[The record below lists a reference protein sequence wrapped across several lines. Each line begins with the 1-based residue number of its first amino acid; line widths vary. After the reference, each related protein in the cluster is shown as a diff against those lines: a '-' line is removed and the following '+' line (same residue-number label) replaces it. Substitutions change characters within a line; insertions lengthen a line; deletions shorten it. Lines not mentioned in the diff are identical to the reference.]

1 MNKYIWNYLEILG
14 GITVGKVQKIS
25 ITLTLVLLTAFLM
38 IVPMTSVSAVNY
50 FDGAKM
56 IKTNGYKYYRA
67 WSQDQFPWHNT
78 KPSDAWESDWMN
90 RYGCSTVAM
99 AKMFVEAGVADP
111 NSVNPGTLMTKYG
124 SPSKGIGDV
133 GIYWSTLAG
142 QFGMSCVSF
151 QQYPSGSFYSTA
163 MRYFNDPNT
172 QYHLLLK
179 VVSPTTSSHYVQ
191 IDRQATVKQKT
202 LVINDSTAI
211 YDGGTRYNTA
221 NDYYNAL
228 ALKKLSSTNYTACYF
243 VVFKNN
249 NTVKLKSLAE
259 TKSTAV
265 TLSWYPN
272 GACEKYTVYKRKKG
286 ATSWSGKSFKTFSSS
301 AGEGIRTCTDTSVTP
316 GNTYEYT
323 VTGNYYDK
331 NGKAV
336 YLKYNKTG
344 KSINVET
351 DAPKLLSAT
360 SADYDTINVKW
371 QEVKGATGYK
381 VYRKKAG
388 EKDFTALGV
397 VKGTTYKDNSAQVG
411 QEYYYTVRAYV
422 GETSNLGSFDKN
434 GIKGVALPKKP
445 TLKTAESVDFN
456 AIKVTW
462 KKVDG
467 ASGYYVYR
475 KTDGEKYFKQ
485 IAEVNGNRTFSST
498 DLSATTGVK
507 YQYTVRA
514 YRNRN
519 GKPYAGLYDSKGVT
533 ATACTKAP
541 TIKSGVSTVSD
552 KLKLTW
558 SKVNGAT
565 GYNVYRKL
573 ENDKN
578 YKLIKTINGNG
589 NVEFTDSGLK
599 CGVKYYYRV
608 NGFRT
613 VDSKNYEGLG
623 SKDYLGLTTP
633 AQPALKSA
641 KSLGYNTISIEW
653 TKVEGATGYDI
664 YRKTTGTYSK
674 IGTVDKQSTVT
685 FKDEKAITG
694 VRYQYTVRA
703 FYNKNGIKKV
713 STYEN
718 YIHGTAYPSNPNLT
732 SVTSVEYNAIELKWD
747 KVDGANG
754 YKIYRKLPS
763 DKNYKELITLY
774 EQTDKYTDQTVTCG
788 TTYQYIIRSFRY
800 ENGKTYTSGNNSAVS
815 CKAVPPV
822 VKVKVASTGYNSL
835 NVSWVKVNGATG
847 YRIYFKKDNA
857 KNWTTLATFE
867 NGSLTSCEHRKLT
880 TGVNYTYTVRAYY
893 KDGNKT
899 IWGDFNQT
907 GVTKKPVTSAP
918 KLVSVTSSTA
928 TNVTVKWETVS
939 GANGYKVM
947 RKADGSKTW
956 STIGTTNSKKL
967 SYTDK
972 KVSCGV
978 KYHYTVRAYRNVS
991 KKPVLGSYN
1000 SNGLEI
1006 MTIPD
1011 RPVVSVSSA
1020 NYNKLNVSWSRSNG
1034 ATGYKVYRK
1043 VVNGTYKLIRNI
1055 SGGAATGFTD
1065 TVECGTEYYYYV
1077 TAYVINNKVEYGSF
1091 DSEAVKGKAV
1101 PQTVKLGSPSTTK
1114 GQAKINW
1121 STVSGATGYYVYSK
1135 TGNSGYKLIADVK
1148 GGNVKSYTDKN
1159 VVSGKKYTYTVKAYI
1174 ICPAGYISGGYNKT
1188 GVTITVK

>member
-1 MNKYIWNYLEILG
+1 M
-14 GITVGKVQKIS
+14 GKVQKIS

-475 KTDGEKYFKQ
+475 KADGEKHFKQ
-485 IAEVNGNRTFSST
+485 IAEVNGNKTFTST

-589 NVEFTDSGLK
+589 NVELTDSGLK

-685 FKDEKAITG
+685 FKDEKAVTG

-774 EQTDKYTDQTVTCG
+774 GQTDKYTDQTVTCG
-788 TTYQYIIRSFRY
+788 TNYQYIIKSFRY

-835 NVSWVKVNGATG
+835 NVSWEKVNGATG

-857 KNWTTLATFE
+857 KKWTTLATFE

-893 KDGNKT
+893 KDGSKT
-899 IWGDFNQT
+899 IWGGFNQT

-972 KVSCGV
+972 KVTCGA

-1121 STVSGATGYYVYSK
+1121 SPVPGATGYYVYSK

>member
-1 MNKYIWNYLEILG
+1 M
-14 GITVGKVQKIS
+14 GKVQKIS

-179 VVSPTTSSHYVQ
+179 VTSPTTSSHYVQ

-228 ALKKLSSTNYTACYF
+228 ALKKLSSTNYTPCYF

-445 TLKTAESVDFN
+445 KLKTAESVDFN

-475 KTDGEKYFKQ
+475 KADGEKYFKQ
-485 IAEVNGNRTFSST
+485 IAEVNGNKTFTST

-599 CGVKYYYRV
+599 CGVKYYYRI

-685 FKDEKAITG
+685 FKDEKAVTG

-718 YIHGTAYPSNPNLT
+718 YIHGTAYPNNPNLT

-774 EQTDKYTDQTVTCG
+774 GQTDKYTDQTVTCG
-788 TTYQYIIRSFRY
+788 TTYQYIIKSFRY

-815 CKAVPPV
+815 CKVVPPV

-835 NVSWVKVNGATG
+835 NVSWEKVNGATG

-893 KDGNKT
+893 KDGSKT
-899 IWGDFNQT
+899 IWGGFNQT

-1121 STVSGATGYYVYSK
+1121 STVPGATGYYVYSK

-1188 GVTITVK
+1188 GVTISVK

>member
-1 MNKYIWNYLEILG
+1 M
-14 GITVGKVQKIS
+14 GKVQKIS

-67 WSQDQFPWHNT
+67 WSQGQFPWHNT

-272 GACEKYTVYKRKKG
+272 GACEKYTVYKRKEG

-301 AGEGIRTCTDTSVTP
+301 AGEGIRTCTDTDVTP

-323 VTGNYYDK
+323 VTGNYYDS

-344 KSINVET
+344 KSINIET

-388 EKDFTALGV
+388 EKDFTALGF
-397 VKGTTYKDNSAQVG
+397 VKGTTYRDDSAQVG

-462 KKVDG
+462 EKVDG

-475 KTDGEKYFKQ
+475 KADGEKYFKQ
-485 IAEVNGNRTFSST
+485 IAEVNGNKTFSST

-514 YRNRN
+514 YRNRD
-519 GKPYAGLYDSKGVT
+519 GKPYAGSYDSKGVT
-533 ATACTKAP
+533 ATACTKSP

-573 ENDKN
+573 ENDKS
-578 YKLIKTINGNG
+578 YKLLKTINGNG

-623 SKDYLGLTTP
+623 SKNYLGLTTP

-685 FKDEKAITG
+685 FKDEKAVTG

-703 FYNKNGIKKV
+703 FYNKNGIKRV

-718 YIHGTAYPSNPNLT
+718 YIHGTAYPSNPNLI

-788 TTYQYIIRSFRY
+788 TTYQYIIKSFRY
-800 ENGKTYTSGNNSAVS
+800 ENGKIYTSGNNSAVS

-835 NVSWVKVNGATG
+835 NVSWEKVNGATG

-893 KDGNKT
+893 KDGSKT
-899 IWGDFNQT
+899 IWGDFNKT

-956 STIGTTNSKKL
+956 STIGTTDTKKL

-972 KVSCGV
+972 KVTCGV
-978 KYHYTVRAYRNVS
+978 KYRYTVRAYRNVS

-1011 RPVVSVSSA
+1011 RPVVMVTSS
-1020 NYNKLNVSWSRSNG
+1020 NYNKLNVSWNRSNG

-1101 PQTVKLGSPSTTK
+1101 PKTVKLGSPSTTK

-1121 STVSGATGYYVYSK
+1121 STVPGATGYYVYSK

-1159 VVSGKKYTYTVKAYI
+1159 VVSGRKYTYTVKAYI

>member
-1 MNKYIWNYLEILG
+1 M
-14 GITVGKVQKIS
+14 GKVQKIS
-25 ITLTLVLLTAFLM
+25 TTLTLVLLTAFLM

-272 GACEKYTVYKRKKG
+272 GACEKYTVYKRKEG

-301 AGEGIRTCTDTSVTP
+301 AGEGIRTCTDTDVTP

-323 VTGNYYDK
+323 VTGNYYDS

-344 KSINVET
+344 KSINIET

-388 EKDFTALGV
+388 EKDFTALGF
-397 VKGTTYKDNSAQVG
+397 VKGTTYRDDSAQVG

-462 KKVDG
+462 EKVDG

-475 KTDGEKYFKQ
+475 KADGEKYFKQ
-485 IAEVNGNRTFSST
+485 IAEVNGNKTFSST

-514 YRNRN
+514 YRNRD
-519 GKPYAGLYDSKGVT
+519 GKPYAGSYDSKGVT
-533 ATACTKAP
+533 ATACTKSP

-573 ENDKN
+573 ENDKS
-578 YKLIKTINGNG
+578 YKLLKTINGNG

-623 SKDYLGLTTP
+623 SKNYLGLTTP

-685 FKDEKAITG
+685 FKDEKAVTG

-703 FYNKNGIKKV
+703 FYNKNGIKRV

-788 TTYQYIIRSFRY
+788 TTYQYIIKSFRY
-800 ENGKTYTSGNNSAVS
+800 ENGKIYTSGNNSAVS

-835 NVSWVKVNGATG
+835 NVSWEKVNGATG

-893 KDGNKT
+893 KDGSKT
-899 IWGDFNQT
+899 IWGDFNKT

-956 STIGTTNSKKL
+956 STIGTTDTKKL

-972 KVSCGV
+972 KVTCGV
-978 KYHYTVRAYRNVS
+978 KYRYTVRAYRNVS

-1011 RPVVSVSSA
+1011 RPVVMVTSS
-1020 NYNKLNVSWSRSNG
+1020 NYNKLNVSWNRSNG

-1121 STVSGATGYYVYSK
+1121 STVPGTTGYYVYSK

>member
-1 MNKYIWNYLEILG
+1 M
-14 GITVGKVQKIS
+14 GKVQKIS

-272 GACEKYTVYKRKKG
+272 GACEKYTVYKRKEG

-301 AGEGIRTCTDTSVTP
+301 AGEGIRTCIDTDVKP

-323 VTGNYYDK
+323 VTGNYYDR

-344 KSINVET
+344 KSINIET

-475 KTDGEKYFKQ
+475 KADGEKYFKQ
-485 IAEVNGNRTFSST
+485 IAEVNGNKTFTST

-573 ENDKN
+573 ENDKS

-685 FKDEKAITG
+685 FKDEKAVTG

-703 FYNKNGIKKV
+703 YYNKNGIKKV

-774 EQTDKYTDQTVTCG
+774 GQTDKYTDQTVTCG
-788 TTYQYIIRSFRY
+788 TTYQYIIKSFRY

-835 NVSWVKVNGATG
+835 NVSWEKVNGATG

-893 KDGNKT
+893 KDGSKT
-899 IWGDFNQT
+899 IWGGFNQT

-1121 STVSGATGYYVYSK
+1121 STVPGATGYYVYSK

>member
-1 MNKYIWNYLEILG
+1 M
-14 GITVGKVQKIS
+14 GKVQKIS

-272 GACEKYTVYKRKKG
+272 GACEKYTVYKRKEG

-301 AGEGIRTCTDTSVTP
+301 AGEGIRTCIDTDVTP

-323 VTGNYYDK
+323 VTGNYYDR

-344 KSINVET
+344 KSINIET

-371 QEVKGATGYK
+371 QDVKGATGYK

-388 EKDFTALGV
+388 EKDFTALGF
-397 VKGTTYKDNSAQVG
+397 VKGTTYKDDSAQVG

-422 GETSNLGSFDKN
+422 GETSKLGSFDKN

-445 TLKTAESVDFN
+445 TLKAAESVDFN

-475 KTDGEKYFKQ
+475 KADGEKYFKQ
-485 IAEVNGNRTFSST
+485 IAEVNGNKTFTST

-573 ENDKN
+573 ENDKS

-685 FKDEKAITG
+685 FKDEKAVTG

-703 FYNKNGIKKV
+703 FYNKNGIKRV

-788 TTYQYIIRSFRY
+788 TTYQYIIKSFRY

-835 NVSWVKVNGATG
+835 NVSWEKVNGATG

-893 KDGNKT
+893 KDGSKT
-899 IWGDFNQT
+899 IWGGFNQT

-928 TNVTVKWETVS
+928 TNVTVKWDSVS

-956 STIGTTNSKKL
+956 STIGTTDSKKL

-972 KVSCGV
+972 KVTCGV

-1055 SGGAATGFTD
+1055 SGAATGFTD

-1101 PQTVKLGSPSTTK
+1101 PQTVKLGSPSTNK

-1121 STVSGATGYYVYSK
+1121 STVPGATGYYVYSK

>member
-1 MNKYIWNYLEILG
+1 M
-14 GITVGKVQKIS
+14 GKVQKIS

-228 ALKKLSSTNYTACYF
+228 ALKKLSSTNYTPCYF

-371 QEVKGATGYK
+371 QDVKGATGYK

-397 VKGTTYKDNSAQVG
+397 VKGTTYKDDSAQVG

-445 TLKTAESVDFN
+445 KLKTAESVDFN

-475 KTDGEKYFKQ
+475 KADGEKYFKQ
-485 IAEVNGNRTFSST
+485 IAEVNGNKTFTST

-653 TKVEGATGYDI
+653 TKVEGATGYEI

-685 FKDEKAITG
+685 FKDEKAVTG

-703 FYNKNGIKKV
+703 FYNKDGIKRV

-747 KVDGANG
+747 KADGANG

-774 EQTDKYTDQTVTCG
+774 GQTDKYTDQTVTCG
-788 TTYQYIIRSFRY
+788 TTYQYIIKSFRY

-835 NVSWVKVNGATG
+835 NVSWEKVNGATG

-893 KDGNKT
+893 KDGSKT

-956 STIGTTNSKKL
+956 STIGTTDSKRL

-1121 STVSGATGYYVYSK
+1121 STVPGATGYYVYSK

>member
-1 MNKYIWNYLEILG
+1 M
-14 GITVGKVQKIS
+14 GKVQKIS

-56 IKTNGYKYYRA
+56 IKINGYKYYRA

-286 ATSWSGKSFKTFSSS
+286 ATSWSGKSFKTYASS
-301 AGEGIRTCTDTSVTP
+301 AGEGIRSCTDTSVTP

-323 VTGNYYDK
+323 VRGCYYDK

-371 QEVKGATGYK
+371 QDVKGATGYK

-475 KTDGEKYFKQ
+475 KADGEKYFKQ
-485 IAEVNGNRTFSST
+485 IAEVNGNKTFTST
-498 DLSATTGVK
+498 DLSATIGVK

-589 NVEFTDSGLK
+589 NVELTDSGLK

-685 FKDEKAITG
+685 FKDEKAVTG

-703 FYNKNGIKKV
+703 FYNKNGIKRV

-774 EQTDKYTDQTVTCG
+774 GQTDKYTDQTVTCG
-788 TTYQYIIRSFRY
+788 TTYQYIIKSFRY

-835 NVSWVKVNGATG
+835 NVSWEKVNGATG

-899 IWGDFNQT
+899 IWGGFNQT

-1055 SGGAATGFTD
+1055 SGGATGFTD

-1091 DSEAVKGKAV
+1091 DSESVKGKAV

-1121 STVSGATGYYVYSK
+1121 SPVSGATGYYVYSK

>member
-1 MNKYIWNYLEILG
+1 M
-14 GITVGKVQKIS
+14 GKVQKIS

-99 AKMFVEAGVADP
+99 AKMFVEAGVANP

-179 VVSPTTSSHYVQ
+179 VTSPTTSSHYVQ

-475 KTDGEKYFKQ
+475 KADGEKYFKQ
-485 IAEVNGNRTFSST
+485 IAEVNGNKTFTST

-514 YRNRN
+514 YRNRS

-541 TIKSGVSTVSD
+541 TIKSCVSTVSD

-633 AQPALKSA
+633 AQPALKRA

-685 FKDEKAITG
+685 FKDEKAVTG

-703 FYNKNGIKKV
+703 YYNKNGIKKV

-774 EQTDKYTDQTVTCG
+774 GQTDKYTDQTVTCG

-835 NVSWVKVNGATG
+835 NVSWEKVNGATG

-880 TGVNYTYTVRAYY
+880 TGVNYTYTARAYY
-893 KDGNKT
+893 KDGSKT

-947 RKADGSKTW
+947 RKADGSKIW

-972 KVSCGV
+972 KISCGV

-1043 VVNGTYKLIRNI
+1043 VVNGTYKLIKNL
-1055 SGGAATGFTD
+1055 SGSTATGFTD

-1121 STVSGATGYYVYSK
+1121 STVPGATGYYVYSK

>member
-1 MNKYIWNYLEILG
+1 M
-14 GITVGKVQKIS
+14 GKVQKIS

-475 KTDGEKYFKQ
+475 KADGEKYFKQ
-485 IAEVNGNRTFSST
+485 IAEVNGNKTFTST

-685 FKDEKAITG
+685 FKDEKAVTG

-703 FYNKNGIKKV
+703 FYNKDGIKKV

-732 SVTSVEYNAIELKWD
+732 SVKSVEYNAIELKWD

-800 ENGKTYTSGNNSAVS
+800 ENGKTYTSGNSSAVS

-835 NVSWVKVNGATG
+835 NVSWEKVNGATG

-972 KVSCGV
+972 KVNCGV

-1055 SGGAATGFTD
+1055 SGGATTGFTD

-1121 STVSGATGYYVYSK
+1121 SPVPGATGYYVYSK

-1148 GGNVKSYTDKN
+1148 GGNVKSYTDRN

>member
-1 MNKYIWNYLEILG
+1 M
-14 GITVGKVQKIS
+14 GKVQKIS

-286 ATSWSGKSFKTFSSS
+286 TTSWSGKSFKTFSSS

-475 KTDGEKYFKQ
+475 KADGEKYFKQ
-485 IAEVNGNRTFSST
+485 IAEVNGNKTFTST

-519 GKPYAGLYDSKGVT
+519 GKPYASLYDSKGVT

-685 FKDEKAITG
+685 FKDEKAVTG

-774 EQTDKYTDQTVTCG
+774 GQTDKYTDQTVTCG
-788 TTYQYIIRSFRY
+788 TTYQYIIKSFRY
-800 ENGKTYTSGNNSAVS
+800 ENGKTYTSGNSSAVS

-835 NVSWVKVNGATG
+835 NVSWEKVNGATG

-893 KDGNKT
+893 KDGSKT

-1011 RPVVSVSSA
+1011 RPVVSVSST

-1055 SGGAATGFTD
+1055 SGGSATGFTD

-1121 STVSGATGYYVYSK
+1121 STVPGATGYYVYSK

>member
-1 MNKYIWNYLEILG
+1 M
-14 GITVGKVQKIS
+14 GKVQKIS

-445 TLKTAESVDFN
+445 KLKTAESVDFN

-475 KTDGEKYFKQ
+475 KADGEKYFKQ
-485 IAEVNGNRTFSST
+485 IAEVNGNKTFTST

-685 FKDEKAITG
+685 FKDEKAVTG

-732 SVTSVEYNAIELKWD
+732 SVTSVEYNAIELKWN

-788 TTYQYIIRSFRY
+788 TTYQYIIKSFRY

-822 VKVKVASTGYNSL
+822 VKVKVVSTGYNSL
-835 NVSWVKVNGATG
+835 NVSWEKVNGATG

-893 KDGNKT
+893 KDGSKT

-947 RKADGSKTW
+947 RKADDSKTW

-1121 STVSGATGYYVYSK
+1121 STVPGATGYYVYSK

>member
-1 MNKYIWNYLEILG
+1 M
-14 GITVGKVQKIS
+14 GKVQKIS

-142 QFGMSCVSF
+142 QFGMSCESF

-163 MRYFNDPNT
+163 MKYFNDSNA

-179 VVSPTTSSHYVQ
+179 VTSPTTSSHYVQ

-228 ALKKLSSTNYTACYF
+228 ALKKLSSTNYTPCYF

-286 ATSWSGKSFKTFSSS
+286 ATSWSGKSFKTYASS
-301 AGEGIRTCTDTSVTP
+301 AGEGIRSCTDTSVTP

-323 VTGNYYDK
+323 VRGCYYDK

-371 QEVKGATGYK
+371 QDVKGATGYK

-397 VKGTTYKDNSAQVG
+397 VKGTTYKDDSAQVG

-422 GETSNLGSFDKN
+422 GETSKLGSFDKN

-485 IAEVNGNRTFSST
+485 IAEVNGNKTFSSA
-498 DLSATTGVK
+498 DLSATTGAK

-573 ENDKN
+573 ENDKS

-674 IGTVDKQSTVT
+674 IGTVDRQSTVT
-685 FKDEKAITG
+685 FKDEKAVTG

-703 FYNKNGIKKV
+703 FYNKNGIKRV

-718 YIHGTAYPSNPNLT
+718 YIHGTAYPSNPSLT

-788 TTYQYIIRSFRY
+788 TTYQYIIKSFRY

-835 NVSWVKVNGATG
+835 KVIWEKVNGATG

-893 KDGNKT
+893 KDGSKN
-899 IWGDFNQT
+899 IWGGFNQT

-928 TNVTVKWETVS
+928 TNVTVKWDSVS

-956 STIGTTNSKKL
+956 STIGTTDSKKL

-1055 SGGAATGFTD
+1055 SGAATGFTD

-1121 STVSGATGYYVYSK
+1121 STVPGATGYYVYSK

>member
-1 MNKYIWNYLEILG
+1 M
-14 GITVGKVQKIS
+14 GKVQKIS

-467 ASGYYVYR
+467 SSGYYVYR
-475 KTDGEKYFKQ
+475 KADGEKYFKQ
-485 IAEVNGNRTFSST
+485 IAEVNGNKTFTST

-558 SKVNGAT
+558 NKVNGAT

-685 FKDEKAITG
+685 FKDEKAVTG

-835 NVSWVKVNGATG
+835 NVSWEKVNGATG

-893 KDGNKT
+893 KDGSKN

-928 TNVTVKWETVS
+928 TNVTVKWDSVS

-956 STIGTTNSKKL
+956 STIGTTNSKRL

-1011 RPVVSVSSA
+1011 RPVISVSSA

-1055 SGGAATGFTD
+1055 SGGATGFTD

-1121 STVSGATGYYVYSK
+1121 STVPGATGYYVYSK

>member
-1 MNKYIWNYLEILG
+1 M
-14 GITVGKVQKIS
+14 GKVQKIS

-228 ALKKLSSTNYTACYF
+228 ALKKLSSTNYTPCYF

-475 KTDGEKYFKQ
+475 KADGEKYFKQ
-485 IAEVNGNRTFSST
+485 IAEVNGNKTFTST

-685 FKDEKAITG
+685 FKDEKAVTG

-703 FYNKNGIKKV
+703 FYNKNGIKRI

-747 KVDGANG
+747 KVDGASG

-774 EQTDKYTDQTVTCG
+774 GQTDKYTDQTVTCG
-788 TTYQYIIRSFRY
+788 TTYQYIIKSFRY
-800 ENGKTYTSGNNSAVS
+800 ENGKTYTSGNNSAVR

-835 NVSWVKVNGATG
+835 NVSWEKVNGATG

-893 KDGNKT
+893 KDGSKN
-899 IWGDFNQT
+899 IWGGFNQT

-956 STIGTTNSKKL
+956 STIGTTNSKRL

-1055 SGGAATGFTD
+1055 SGGGATGFTD

-1114 GQAKINW
+1114 GQVKINW
-1121 STVSGATGYYVYSK
+1121 STVPGATGYYVYSK

>member
-1 MNKYIWNYLEILG
+1 M
-14 GITVGKVQKIS
+14 GKVQKIS

-179 VVSPTTSSHYVQ
+179 VTSPTTSSHYVQ

-301 AGEGIRTCTDTSVTP
+301 AGEGIRTCTDTDVTP

-323 VTGNYYDK
+323 VTGNYYDS

-344 KSINVET
+344 KSINIET

-388 EKDFTALGV
+388 EKDFTALGF
-397 VKGTTYKDNSAQVG
+397 VKGTTYKDDSAQVG

-462 KKVDG
+462 EKVDG

-475 KTDGEKYFKQ
+475 KADGEKYFKQ
-485 IAEVNGNRTFSST
+485 IAEVNGNKTFSST

-514 YRNRN
+514 YRNRD
-519 GKPYAGLYDSKGVT
+519 GKPYAGSYDSKGVT

-541 TIKSGVSTVSD
+541 TVKSGISTVSS

-558 SKVNGAT
+558 SKVNGAS

-573 ENDKN
+573 ENDKS

-685 FKDEKAITG
+685 FKDEKAVTG

-703 FYNKNGIKKV
+703 FYNKDGIKRI

-788 TTYQYIIRSFRY
+788 TTYQYIIKSFRY

-815 CKAVPPV
+815 CKAVPPI

-835 NVSWVKVNGATG
+835 NVSWEKVNGATG

-893 KDGNKT
+893 KDGSKT
-899 IWGDFNQT
+899 VWGDFNQT

-956 STIGTTNSKKL
+956 STIGTTDSKKL

-972 KVSCGV
+972 KVTCGV

-1011 RPVVSVSSA
+1011 KPVVSVSSA

-1055 SGGAATGFTD
+1055 TGGAATGFTD

-1101 PQTVKLGSPSTTK
+1101 PQTVKLGSPSTAK

-1121 STVSGATGYYVYSK
+1121 STVPGATGYYVYSK

>member
-1 MNKYIWNYLEILG
+1 M
-14 GITVGKVQKIS
+14 GKVQKIS

-228 ALKKLSSTNYTACYF
+228 ALKKLSSTNYTPCYF

-397 VKGTTYKDNSAQVG
+397 VKGTTYKDDSAQVG

-475 KTDGEKYFKQ
+475 KADGEKFFKQ
-485 IAEVNGNRTFSST
+485 IAEVNGNKTFTST

-685 FKDEKAITG
+685 FKDEKAVTG

-732 SVTSVEYNAIELKWD
+732 SVKSVEYNAIELKWD

-800 ENGKTYTSGNNSAVS
+800 ENGKTYTSGNSSAVS

-835 NVSWVKVNGATG
+835 NVSWEKVNGATG

-956 STIGTTNSKKL
+956 STIGTTNSKRL

-1011 RPVVSVSSA
+1011 KPVVSVSSA

>member
-1 MNKYIWNYLEILG
+1 M
-14 GITVGKVQKIS
+14 GKVQKIS

-99 AKMFVEAGVADP
+99 AKMFVEAGVANP

-272 GACEKYTVYKRKKG
+272 GACEKYTVYKRKEG

-301 AGEGIRTCTDTSVTP
+301 AGEGIRSCTDTSVTP

-323 VTGNYYDK
+323 VRGYYYDN

-388 EKDFTALGV
+388 EKDFTALGF
-397 VKGTTYKDNSAQVG
+397 VKGTTYKDDSAQVG

-422 GETSNLGSFDKN
+422 GETSKLGSFDKN

-475 KTDGEKYFKQ
+475 RADGEKYFKQ
-485 IAEVNGNRTFSST
+485 IAEVNGNKTFSST
-498 DLSATTGVK
+498 DLSATTGAK

-558 SKVNGAT
+558 SKVNGAS

-573 ENDKN
+573 ENDKS

-685 FKDEKAITG
+685 FKDEKAVTG

-703 FYNKNGIKKV
+703 FYSKNGIKRV

-774 EQTDKYTDQTVTCG
+774 EQTDKYTDQTVACG
-788 TTYQYIIRSFRY
+788 TTYQYIIKSFRY

-835 NVSWVKVNGATG
+835 KVSWEKVNGATG

-857 KNWTTLATFE
+857 KKWSTLATFE

-893 KDGNKT
+893 KDGSKN

-928 TNVTVKWETVS
+928 TNVTVKWNSVS

-972 KVSCGV
+972 KVTCGV

-1011 RPVVSVSSA
+1011 RPVVMVTSS
-1020 NYNKLNVSWSRSNG
+1020 NYNKLNVSWNRSNG

-1055 SGGAATGFTD
+1055 SGGAATGFAD

-1101 PQTVKLGSPSTTK
+1101 PKTVKLGSPSTTK

-1121 STVSGATGYYVYSK
+1121 STVPGATGYYVYSK

>member
-1 MNKYIWNYLEILG
+1 M
-14 GITVGKVQKIS
+14 GKVQKIS

-272 GACEKYTVYKRKKG
+272 GACEKYTVYKRKEG

-301 AGEGIRTCTDTSVTP
+301 AGEGIRTCIDTDVTP

-323 VTGNYYDK
+323 VTGNYYDR

-344 KSINVET
+344 KSINIET

-371 QEVKGATGYK
+371 QDVKGATGYK

-475 KTDGEKYFKQ
+475 KADGEKYFKQ
-485 IAEVNGNRTFSST
+485 IAEVNGNKTFTST

-685 FKDEKAITG
+685 FKDEKAVTG

-703 FYNKNGIKKV
+703 FYNKDGIKRV

-774 EQTDKYTDQTVTCG
+774 GQTDKYTDQTVTCG
-788 TTYQYIIRSFRY
+788 TTYQYIIKSFRY

-835 NVSWVKVNGATG
+835 NVSWEKVNGATG

-947 RKADGSKTW
+947 RKADSSKTW

-1121 STVSGATGYYVYSK
+1121 STVPGATGYYVYSK

>member
-1 MNKYIWNYLEILG
+1 M
-14 GITVGKVQKIS
+14 GKVQKIS

-99 AKMFVEAGVADP
+99 AKMFVEAGVANP

-272 GACEKYTVYKRKKG
+272 GACEKYTVYKRKEG

-301 AGEGIRTCTDTSVTP
+301 AGEGIRSCTDTDVTP

-323 VTGNYYDK
+323 VRGYYYDN

-371 QEVKGATGYK
+371 QKVKGATGYK
-381 VYRKKAG
+381 VYRKKAN
-388 EKDFTALGV
+388 EKTYTSLKNV
-397 VKGTTYKDNSAQVG
+397 SGTSFKDNTAEVG
-411 QEYYYTVRAYV
+411 EVYYYTVRAYV
-422 GETSNLGSFDKN
+422 GKTSNLGSFDKN

-475 KTDGEKYFKQ
+475 KADGEKYFKQ
-485 IAEVNGNRTFSST
+485 IAEVNGNKTFSST

-558 SKVNGAT
+558 SKVNGAS

-573 ENDKN
+573 ENDKS

-685 FKDEKAITG
+685 FKDEKAVTG

-703 FYNKNGIKKV
+703 FYNKNGIKRV
-713 STYEN
+713 STCEN

-788 TTYQYIIRSFRY
+788 TTYQYIIKSFRY

-822 VKVKVASTGYNSL
+822 VKVRVASTGYNSL
-835 NVSWVKVNGATG
+835 KVSWEKVNGVTG

-857 KNWTTLATFE
+857 KKWSTLATFE

-893 KDGNKT
+893 KDGSKT

-928 TNVTVKWETVS
+928 TNVTVKWGTVS

-956 STIGTTNSKKL
+956 STIGSTNSKKL

-972 KVSCGV
+972 KVTCGV
-978 KYHYTVRAYRNVS
+978 KYHYTVRAYRNVR

-1011 RPVVSVSSA
+1011 RPVVMVTSS
-1020 NYNKLNVSWSRSNG
+1020 NYNKLNVSWNRSNG

-1101 PQTVKLGSPSTTK
+1101 PKTVKLGSPSTTK

-1121 STVSGATGYYVYSK
+1121 STVPGATGYYVYSK
-1135 TGNSGYKLIADVK
+1135 TGNSGYKLVADVK

-1174 ICPAGYISGGYNKT
+1174 ICPAGYISGVYNKK

>member
-1 MNKYIWNYLEILG
+1 M
-14 GITVGKVQKIS
+14 GKVQKIS

-56 IKTNGYKYYRA
+56 ISTNGYKYYRA

-99 AKMFVEAGVADP
+99 AKMFVEAGVANP
-111 NSVNPGTLMTKYG
+111 NSVNPGTLMSKYG

-142 QFGMSCVSF
+142 QFGMSCESF

-163 MRYFNDPNT
+163 MKYFNDSNA

-179 VVSPTTSSHYVQ
+179 VTSPTTSSHYVQ

-228 ALKKLSSTNYTACYF
+228 ALKKLSSTNYTPCYF

-249 NTVKLKSLAE
+249 NTVKLKSLSE
-259 TKSTAV
+259 SKSTAV
-265 TLSWYPN
+265 KLSWYPN

-286 ATSWSGKSFKTFSSS
+286 ATSWSGKSFKTYASS
-301 AGEGIRTCTDTSVTP
+301 AGEGIRSCTDTDVKP

-323 VTGNYYDK
+323 VRGCYYDK

-351 DAPKLLSAT
+351 DAPKLVSAK
-360 SADYDTINVKW
+360 SIDHNTIQVNW
-371 QEVKGATGYK
+371 DSVKGATGYK
-381 VYRKKAG
+381 VYRKKAN
-388 EKDFTALGV
+388 EKTYTSLKNV
-397 VKGTTYKDNSAQVG
+397 SGTSFKDNTAEVG
-411 QEYYYTVRAYV
+411 EVYYYTVRAYV
-422 GETSNLGSFDKN
+422 NSSTNLGDYDKN
-434 GIKGVALPKKP
+434 GIKGVALPKAPK
-445 TLKTAESVDFN
+445 LISAESKDFC
-456 AIKVTW
+456 AIKITW
-462 KKVDG
+462 EKVDN

-475 KTDGEKYFKQ
+475 KSDLDKTYKQ
-485 IAEVNGNRTFSST
+485 IAEVNGNKTFTST

-514 YRNRN
+514 YKNRD
-519 GKPYAGLYDSKGVT
+519 GKSYAGAYNSKGLT
-533 ATACTKAP
+533 ATACTNAP
-541 TIKSGVSTVSD
+541 TIKSGTSKSAT
-552 KLKLTW
+552 KLKITW
-558 SKVNGAT
+558 NKVNGAS
-565 GYNVYRKL
+565 GYNVYRKD
-573 ENDKN
+573 ESSKT
-578 YKLIKTINGNG
+578 YKLLKTINGNG
-589 NVEFTDSGLK
+589 NTEYTDNGLK

-613 VDSKNYEGLG
+613 VSGKNYEGFG
-623 SKDYLGLTTP
+623 SSDYLGMTNP
-633 AQPALKSA
+633 EQPGLKSA
-641 KSLGYNTISIEW
+641 KSAGYNTIVLTW
-653 TKVEGATGYDI
+653 TKVDGATGYEV
-664 YRKTTGTYSK
+664 YRKTTGSYSK
-674 IGTVDKQSTVT
+674 IGTVNGQSKVT
-685 FKDEKAITG
+685 FKDEKATTG
-694 VRYQYTVRA
+694 VKYQYTVKA
-703 FYNKNGIKKV
+703 FYNKDGIKRY

-718 YIHGTAYPSNPNLT
+718 YIHGTAYPGNPT
-732 SVTSVEYNAIELKWD
+732 ISSVSSVEYNAIELKWD

-788 TTYQYIIRSFRY
+788 TNYQYVMKSFRY
-800 ENGKTYTSGNNSAVS
+800 ENGKAYNSGNSSVVT
-815 CKAVPPV
+815 CKAVPTMP
-822 VKVKVASTGYNSL
+822 KVKVSVASYNSL
-835 NVSWVKVNGATG
+835 NISWSKVNSATG
-847 YRIYFKKDNA
+847 YRVYYKKDKA
-857 KNWTTLATFE
+857 KKWSTLATFE
-867 NGSLTSCEHRKLT
+867 NGALTSCEHRKLT

-893 KDGNKT
+893 KVNGKT
-899 IWGDFNQT
+899 VWGDFDKT

-928 TNVTVKWETVS
+928 TNVTVKWDSVS

-1043 VVNGTYKLIRNI
+1043 VVNGTYKLIKNL
-1055 SGGAATGFTD
+1055 SGSTATGFTD

-1121 STVSGATGYYVYSK
+1121 STVPGATGYYVYSK

-1159 VVSGKKYTYTVKAYI
+1159 VVSGKKYTYTVCAYT
-1174 ICPAGYISGGYNKT
+1174 ICPAGYISGNYNKT

>member
-1 MNKYIWNYLEILG
+1 M
-14 GITVGKVQKIS
+14 GKVQKIS

-163 MRYFNDPNT
+163 MKYFNDSNA

-179 VVSPTTSSHYVQ
+179 VTSPTTSSHYVQ

-286 ATSWSGKSFKTFSSS
+286 ATSWSGKSFKTYASS
-301 AGEGIRTCTDTSVTP
+301 AGEGIRSCTDTSVTP

-323 VTGNYYDK
+323 VRGCYYDK

-371 QEVKGATGYK
+371 QDVKGATGYK

-485 IAEVNGNRTFSST
+485 IAEVNGNKTFTFT

-589 NVEFTDSGLK
+589 NVELTDSGLK

-685 FKDEKAITG
+685 FKDEKAVTG

-788 TTYQYIIRSFRY
+788 TTYQYIIKSFRY

-947 RKADGSKTW
+947 RKANGSKTW

>member
-1 MNKYIWNYLEILG
+1 M
-14 GITVGKVQKIS
+14 GKVQKIS

-286 ATSWSGKSFKTFSSS
+286 TTSWSGKSFKTFSSS

-475 KTDGEKYFKQ
+475 KADGEKYFKQ
-485 IAEVNGNRTFSST
+485 IAEVNGNKTFTST

-519 GKPYAGLYDSKGVT
+519 GKPYASLYDSKGVT

-573 ENDKN
+573 ENDKS

-685 FKDEKAITG
+685 FKDEKAVTG

-747 KVDGANG
+747 KVDGASG

-774 EQTDKYTDQTVTCG
+774 GQTDKYTDQTVTCG
-788 TTYQYIIRSFRY
+788 TTYQYIIKSFRY

-835 NVSWVKVNGATG
+835 NVSWEKVNGATG

-893 KDGNKT
+893 KDGSKT
-899 IWGDFNQT
+899 IWGGFNQT

-972 KVSCGV
+972 KVTCGA

-1055 SGGAATGFTD
+1055 SGGAATGFAD

-1121 STVSGATGYYVYSK
+1121 STVPGATGYYVYSK

>member
-1 MNKYIWNYLEILG
+1 M
-14 GITVGKVQKIS
+14 GKVQKIS

-397 VKGTTYKDNSAQVG
+397 VKGTTYKDDSAQVG

-475 KTDGEKYFKQ
+475 KADGEKYFKQ
-485 IAEVNGNRTFSST
+485 IAEVNGNKTFTST

-519 GKPYAGLYDSKGVT
+519 GTPYAGLYDSKGVT

-573 ENDKN
+573 ENDKS

-685 FKDEKAITG
+685 FKDEKAVTG

-703 FYNKNGIKKV
+703 FYNKKGIKRV

-788 TTYQYIIRSFRY
+788 TTYQYIIKSFRY

-835 NVSWVKVNGATG
+835 NVSWEKVNGATG

-928 TNVTVKWETVS
+928 TNVTVKWGTVS

-1055 SGGAATGFTD
+1055 SGGATGFTD

-1101 PQTVKLGSPSTTK
+1101 PKTVKLGSPSTTK

>member
-1 MNKYIWNYLEILG
+1 M
-14 GITVGKVQKIS
+14 GKVQKIS

-202 LVINDSTAI
+202 LVINNSTAI

-301 AGEGIRTCTDTSVTP
+301 AGEGIRTCTDTDVTP

-323 VTGNYYDK
+323 VTGNYYDS

-344 KSINVET
+344 KSINIET

-388 EKDFTALGV
+388 EKDFTALGF
-397 VKGTTYKDNSAQVG
+397 VKGTTYKDDSAQVG

-462 KKVDG
+462 EKVDG

-475 KTDGEKYFKQ
+475 KADGEKYFKQ
-485 IAEVNGNRTFSST
+485 IAEVNGNKTFSST

-514 YRNRN
+514 YRNRD
-519 GKPYAGLYDSKGVT
+519 GKPYAGSYDSKGVT
-533 ATACTKAP
+533 ATACTKSP

-558 SKVNGAT
+558 SKVNGAS

-573 ENDKN
+573 ENDKS

-613 VDSKNYEGLG
+613 VDGKNYEGLG

-685 FKDEKAITG
+685 FKDEKAVTG
-694 VRYQYTVRA
+694 VKYQYTVRA
-703 FYNKNGIKKV
+703 FYNKDGIKRV

-788 TTYQYIIRSFRY
+788 TTYQYIIKSFRY

-815 CKAVPPV
+815 CKAVPPI

-835 NVSWVKVNGATG
+835 NVSWEKVNGATG

-893 KDGNKT
+893 KDGSKT

-928 TNVTVKWETVS
+928 TNVTVKWEAVS

-956 STIGTTNSKKL
+956 STIGTTDSKKL

-972 KVSCGV
+972 KVTCGV

-1011 RPVVSVSSA
+1011 RPVVMVTSS

-1121 STVSGATGYYVYSK
+1121 STVPGATGYYVYSK

>member
-1 MNKYIWNYLEILG
+1 M
-14 GITVGKVQKIS
+14 GKVQKIS

-397 VKGTTYKDNSAQVG
+397 VKGTTYKDDSAQVG

-475 KTDGEKYFKQ
+475 KADGEKFFKQ
-485 IAEVNGNRTFSST
+485 IAEVNGNKTFTST

-788 TTYQYIIRSFRY
+788 TTYQYIIKSFRY

-893 KDGNKT
+893 KDGSKT

-956 STIGTTNSKKL
+956 STIGTTNSKRL

-1055 SGGAATGFTD
+1055 SGGAATGFAD

>member
-1 MNKYIWNYLEILG
+1 M
-14 GITVGKVQKIS
+14 GKVQKIS

-163 MRYFNDPNT
+163 MKYFNDSNA

-179 VVSPTTSSHYVQ
+179 VTSPTTSSHYVQ

-228 ALKKLSSTNYTACYF
+228 ALKKLSSTNYTPCYF

-272 GACEKYTVYKRKKG
+272 GACEKYTVYKRKEG

-301 AGEGIRTCTDTSVTP
+301 AGEGIRTCIDTDVTP

-323 VTGNYYDK
+323 VTGNYYDR

-344 KSINVET
+344 KSINIET

-371 QEVKGATGYK
+371 QDVKGATGYK

-388 EKDFTALGV
+388 EKDFTALGF
-397 VKGTTYKDNSAQVG
+397 VKGTTYKDDSAQVG

-422 GETSNLGSFDKN
+422 GETSKLGSFDKN

-445 TLKTAESVDFN
+445 TLKAAESVDFN

-475 KTDGEKYFKQ
+475 KADGEKYFKQ
-485 IAEVNGNRTFSST
+485 IAEVNGNKTFTST

-573 ENDKN
+573 ENDKS

-685 FKDEKAITG
+685 FKDEKAVTG

-703 FYNKNGIKKV
+703 FYNKNGIKRV

-788 TTYQYIIRSFRY
+788 TTYQYIIKSFRY

-835 NVSWVKVNGATG
+835 NVSWEKVNGATG

-893 KDGNKT
+893 KDGSKT
-899 IWGDFNQT
+899 IWGGFNQT

-956 STIGTTNSKKL
+956 STIGTTNSKRL

-1011 RPVVSVSSA
+1011 RPVISVSSA

-1055 SGGAATGFTD
+1055 SGGATGFTD

-1121 STVSGATGYYVYSK
+1121 STVPGATGYYVYSK

>member
-1 MNKYIWNYLEILG
+1 M
-14 GITVGKVQKIS
+14 GKVQKIS

-99 AKMFVEAGVADP
+99 AKMFVEAGVANP

-272 GACEKYTVYKRKKG
+272 GACEKYTVYKRKEG

-301 AGEGIRTCTDTSVTP
+301 AGEGIRSCTDTSVTP

-323 VTGNYYDK
+323 VRGYYYDN

-371 QEVKGATGYK
+371 QKVKGATGYK
-381 VYRKKAG
+381 VYRKKAN
-388 EKDFTALGV
+388 EKTYTSLKNV
-397 VKGTTYKDNSAQVG
+397 SGTSFKDNTAEVG
-411 QEYYYTVRAYV
+411 EVYYYTVRAYV
-422 GETSNLGSFDKN
+422 GKTSNLGSFDKN

-475 KTDGEKYFKQ
+475 KADGEKYYKQ
-485 IAEVNGNRTFSST
+485 IAEVNGNKTFSST

-558 SKVNGAT
+558 NKVNGAS

-573 ENDKN
+573 ENDKS

-664 YRKTTGTYSK
+664 YRKATGTYSK

-685 FKDEKAITG
+685 FKDEKAVTG

-703 FYNKNGIKKV
+703 FYNKNGIKRV
-713 STYEN
+713 STCEN

-774 EQTDKYTDQTVTCG
+774 EQTEKYTDQTVTCG
-788 TTYQYIIRSFRY
+788 TTYQYIIKSFRY

-835 NVSWVKVNGATG
+835 KVSWEKVNGATG

-857 KNWTTLATFE
+857 KKWSTLATFE

-893 KDGNKT
+893 KDGSKT
-899 IWGDFNQT
+899 IWGDFNKT

-928 TNVTVKWETVS
+928 TNVTVKWKTVS

-972 KVSCGV
+972 KVTCGV
-978 KYHYTVRAYRNVS
+978 KYRYTVRAYRNVR

-1011 RPVVSVSSA
+1011 RPVVRVTSS

-1065 TVECGTEYYYYV
+1065 TVECGTDYYYYV

-1091 DSEAVKGKAV
+1091 DSEVVKGKAV
-1101 PQTVKLGSPSTTK
+1101 PKTVKLGSPSTTK

-1121 STVSGATGYYVYSK
+1121 STVPGATGYYVYSK

-1159 VVSGKKYTYTVKAYI
+1159 VVRGKKYTYTVKAYI

>member
-1 MNKYIWNYLEILG
+1 M
-14 GITVGKVQKIS
+14 GKVQKIS

-272 GACEKYTVYKRKKG
+272 GACEKYTVYKRKEG

-301 AGEGIRTCTDTSVTP
+301 AGEGIRTCIDTDVKP

-323 VTGNYYDK
+323 VTGNYYDR

-344 KSINVET
+344 KSINIET

-445 TLKTAESVDFN
+445 KLKTAESVDFN

-475 KTDGEKYFKQ
+475 KADGEKYFKQ
-485 IAEVNGNRTFSST
+485 IAEVNGNKTFTST

-685 FKDEKAITG
+685 FKDEKAVTG

-732 SVTSVEYNAIELKWD
+732 SATSVEYNAIELKWD
-747 KVDGANG
+747 KVDGASG

-774 EQTDKYTDQTVTCG
+774 GQIDKYTDQTVTCG
-788 TTYQYIIRSFRY
+788 TTYQYIIKSFRY

-835 NVSWVKVNGATG
+835 NVSWEKVNGATG

-893 KDGNKT
+893 KDGSKT

-956 STIGTTNSKKL
+956 STIGTTNSKRL

-1121 STVSGATGYYVYSK
+1121 STVTGATGYYVYSK

>member
-1 MNKYIWNYLEILG
+1 M
-14 GITVGKVQKIS
+14 GKVQKIS

-179 VVSPTTSSHYVQ
+179 VTSPTTSSHYVQ

-272 GACEKYTVYKRKKG
+272 GACEKYTVYKRKEG

-301 AGEGIRTCTDTSVTP
+301 AGEGIRTCIDTDVTP

-323 VTGNYYDK
+323 VTGNYYDS

-344 KSINVET
+344 KSINIET

-371 QEVKGATGYK
+371 QDVKGATGYK

-475 KTDGEKYFKQ
+475 KADGEKYFKQ
-485 IAEVNGNRTFSST
+485 IAEVNGNKTFTST

-685 FKDEKAITG
+685 FKDEKAVTG

-703 FYNKNGIKKV
+703 FYNKDGIKRV

-774 EQTDKYTDQTVTCG
+774 EQTDKYTDQTVNCG

-800 ENGKTYTSGNNSAVS
+800 ENGKTYTSGNSSAVS

-835 NVSWVKVNGATG
+835 NVSWEKVNGATG

-893 KDGNKT
+893 KDGSKT
-899 IWGDFNQT
+899 IWGGFNQT

-956 STIGTTNSKKL
+956 STIGTTDSKKL

-1121 STVSGATGYYVYSK
+1121 STVPGATGYYVYSK

>member
-1 MNKYIWNYLEILG
+1 M
-14 GITVGKVQKIS
+14 GKVQKIS

-371 QEVKGATGYK
+371 QDVKGATGYK

-475 KTDGEKYFKQ
+475 KADGEKYFKQ
-485 IAEVNGNRTFSST
+485 IAEVNGNKTFTST

-685 FKDEKAITG
+685 FKDEKAVTG

-774 EQTDKYTDQTVTCG
+774 GQTDKYTDQTVTCG
-788 TTYQYIIRSFRY
+788 TTYQYIIKSFRY

-835 NVSWVKVNGATG
+835 NVSWEKVNGATG

-893 KDGNKT
+893 KDGSKT

-907 GVTKKPVTSAP
+907 GVTKKPVTLAP

-956 STIGTTNSKKL
+956 STIGTTDSNRL

-1121 STVSGATGYYVYSK
+1121 STVPGATGYYVYSK

>member
-1 MNKYIWNYLEILG
+1 M
-14 GITVGKVQKIS
+14 GKVQKIS

-272 GACEKYTVYKRKKG
+272 GACEKYTVYKRKEG

-301 AGEGIRTCTDTSVTP
+301 AGEGIRTCTDTDVTP

-323 VTGNYYDK
+323 VTGNYYDS

-344 KSINVET
+344 KSINIET

-475 KTDGEKYFKQ
+475 KADGEKYFKQ
-485 IAEVNGNRTFSST
+485 IAEVNGNKTFTST

-573 ENDKN
+573 ENDKS

-685 FKDEKAITG
+685 FKDEKAVTG

-703 FYNKNGIKKV
+703 YYNKNGIKRV

-788 TTYQYIIRSFRY
+788 TTYQYIIKSFRY
-800 ENGKTYTSGNNSAVS
+800 ENGKTYTSGNSSAVS

-835 NVSWVKVNGATG
+835 NVSWEKVNGATG

-893 KDGNKT
+893 KDGSKT

-1011 RPVVSVSSA
+1011 RPVISVSSA

-1121 STVSGATGYYVYSK
+1121 STVPGATGYYVYSK

>member
-1 MNKYIWNYLEILG
+1 M
-14 GITVGKVQKIS
+14 GKVQKIS

-179 VVSPTTSSHYVQ
+179 VTSPTTSSHYVQ

-228 ALKKLSSTNYTACYF
+228 ALKKLSSTNYTPCYF

-272 GACEKYTVYKRKKG
+272 GACEKYTVYKRKEG

-301 AGEGIRTCTDTSVTP
+301 AGEGIRTCTDTDVTP

-323 VTGNYYDK
+323 VTGNYYDR

-344 KSINVET
+344 KSINIET

-371 QEVKGATGYK
+371 QDVKGATGYK

-475 KTDGEKYFKQ
+475 KADGEKYFKQ
-485 IAEVNGNRTFSST
+485 IAEVNGNKTFTST

-608 NGFRT
+608 NGFRI

-685 FKDEKAITG
+685 FKDEKAVTG

-703 FYNKNGIKKV
+703 FYNKNGIKRV

-788 TTYQYIIRSFRY
+788 TTYQYIIKSFRY
-800 ENGKTYTSGNNSAVS
+800 ENGKTYTSGNNSAGS

-835 NVSWVKVNGATG
+835 NVSWEKVNGATG

-893 KDGNKT
+893 KDGSKT
-899 IWGDFNQT
+899 IWGGFNQT

-956 STIGTTNSKKL
+956 STIGTTDSKKL

-1020 NYNKLNVSWSRSNG
+1020 NYNKLNVNWSRSNG

-1121 STVSGATGYYVYSK
+1121 STVPGATGYYVYSK

>member
-1 MNKYIWNYLEILG
+1 M
-14 GITVGKVQKIS
+14 GKVQKIS

-163 MRYFNDPNT
+163 MKYFNDSNA

-179 VVSPTTSSHYVQ
+179 VTSPTTSSHYVQ

-286 ATSWSGKSFKTFSSS
+286 ATSWSGKSFKTYASS
-301 AGEGIRTCTDTSVTP
+301 AGEGIRSCTDTSVTP

-323 VTGNYYDK
+323 VRGCYYDK

-371 QEVKGATGYK
+371 QDVKGATGYK

-445 TLKTAESVDFN
+445 KLKTAESVDFN

-475 KTDGEKYFKQ
+475 KADGEKYFKQ
-485 IAEVNGNRTFSST
+485 IAEVNGNRTFTST

-558 SKVNGAT
+558 NKVNGAT

-674 IGTVDKQSTVT
+674 IGTVNKQSTVT
-685 FKDEKAITG
+685 FKDEKAVTG

-788 TTYQYIIRSFRY
+788 TTYQYIIKSFRY

-815 CKAVPPV
+815 CKVVPPV

-835 NVSWVKVNGATG
+835 NVSWEKVNGATG

-1055 SGGAATGFTD
+1055 SGGATGFTD

-1121 STVSGATGYYVYSK
+1121 STVPGATGYYVYSK

>member
-1 MNKYIWNYLEILG
+1 M
-14 GITVGKVQKIS
+14 GKVQKIS

-286 ATSWSGKSFKTFSSS
+286 TTSWSGKSFKTFSSS

-475 KTDGEKYFKQ
+475 KADGEKYFKQ
-485 IAEVNGNRTFSST
+485 IAEVNGNKTFTST

-519 GKPYAGLYDSKGVT
+519 GKPYASLYDSKGVT

-685 FKDEKAITG
+685 FKDEKAVTG

-774 EQTDKYTDQTVTCG
+774 GQTDKYTDQTVTCG
-788 TTYQYIIRSFRY
+788 TTYQYIIKSFRY
-800 ENGKTYTSGNNSAVS
+800 ENGKTYTSGNSSAVS

-835 NVSWVKVNGATG
+835 NVSWEKVNGATG

-893 KDGNKT
+893 KDGSKT
-899 IWGDFNQT
+899 IWGGFNQT

-972 KVSCGV
+972 KVTCGA

-1011 RPVVSVSSA
+1011 RPVVMVTSS
-1020 NYNKLNVSWSRSNG
+1020 NYNKLNVSWNRSNG

-1055 SGGAATGFTD
+1055 SGGATGFAD

-1114 GQAKINW
+1114 GQVKINW

>member
-1 MNKYIWNYLEILG
+1 M
-14 GITVGKVQKIS
+14 GKVQKIS

-272 GACEKYTVYKRKKG
+272 GACEKYTVYKRKEG

-301 AGEGIRTCTDTSVTP
+301 AGEGIRTCIDTDVTP

-323 VTGNYYDK
+323 VTGNYYDS

-344 KSINVET
+344 KSINIET

-371 QEVKGATGYK
+371 QDVKGATGYK

-475 KTDGEKYFKQ
+475 KADGEKYFKQ
-485 IAEVNGNRTFSST
+485 IAEVNGNKTFTST

-685 FKDEKAITG
+685 FKDEKAVTG

-703 FYNKNGIKKV
+703 FYNKDGIKRV

-774 EQTDKYTDQTVTCG
+774 GQTDKYTDQTVTCG
-788 TTYQYIIRSFRY
+788 TTYQYIIKSFRY

-835 NVSWVKVNGATG
+835 NVSWEKVNGATG

-947 RKADGSKTW
+947 RKADSSKTW

-1121 STVSGATGYYVYSK
+1121 STVPGATGYYVYSK

>member
-1 MNKYIWNYLEILG
+1 M
-14 GITVGKVQKIS
+14 GKVQKIS

-99 AKMFVEAGVADP
+99 AKMFVEAGVANP

-272 GACEKYTVYKRKKG
+272 GACEKYTVYKRKEG

-301 AGEGIRTCTDTSVTP
+301 AGEGIRSCTDTSVTP

-323 VTGNYYDK
+323 VRGYYYDN

-344 KSINVET
+344 KSINVEA

-388 EKDFTALGV
+388 EKDFTALGF
-397 VKGTTYKDNSAQVG
+397 VKGTTYKDDSAQVG

-422 GETSNLGSFDKN
+422 GETSKLGSFDKN

-485 IAEVNGNRTFSST
+485 IAEVNGNKTFSST

-558 SKVNGAT
+558 NKVNGAS

-573 ENDKN
+573 ENDKS

-589 NVEFTDSGLK
+589 NVELTDSGLK

-685 FKDEKAITG
+685 FKDEKAVTG

-774 EQTDKYTDQTVTCG
+774 GQTDKYTDQTVTCG
-788 TTYQYIIRSFRY
+788 TTYQYIIKSFRY

-835 NVSWVKVNGATG
+835 NVSWEKVNGATG

-899 IWGDFNQT
+899 IWGGFNQT

-972 KVSCGV
+972 KVNCGV

-1055 SGGAATGFTD
+1055 SGAATGFAD

-1121 STVSGATGYYVYSK
+1121 STVPGATGYYVYSK

-1148 GGNVKSYTDKN
+1148 GGNVKSYTDKS

>member
-1 MNKYIWNYLEILG
+1 M
-14 GITVGKVQKIS
+14 GKVQKIS

-228 ALKKLSSTNYTACYF
+228 ALKKLSSTNYTPCYF

-272 GACEKYTVYKRKKG
+272 GACEKYTVYKRKEG

-301 AGEGIRTCTDTSVTP
+301 AGEGIRTCIDTDVKP

-323 VTGNYYDK
+323 VTGNYYDR

-344 KSINVET
+344 KSINIET

-475 KTDGEKYFKQ
+475 KADGEKYFKQ
-485 IAEVNGNRTFSST
+485 IAEVNGNKTFTST

-519 GKPYAGLYDSKGVT
+519 GKPYAGLYDSKGVA

-685 FKDEKAITG
+685 FKDEKAVTG

-763 DKNYKELITLY
+763 DKNYKEIITLY
-774 EQTDKYTDQTVTCG
+774 GQTDKYTDQTVTCG
-788 TTYQYIIRSFRY
+788 TTYQYIIKSFRY

-835 NVSWVKVNGATG
+835 NVSWEKVNGATG

-972 KVSCGV
+972 KVTCGV

-1011 RPVVSVSSA
+1011 RPVIRVTSS

-1065 TVECGTEYYYYV
+1065 IVECGTEYYYYV

-1121 STVSGATGYYVYSK
+1121 SPVPGATGYYVYSK